1 MELLHYKIIC
11 LSTVLIDNILS
22 IEKIRLVLQSS
33 LKAICEIL
41 TNQFYIFF
49 ALTPFLQFAIN
60 FAYLNSL
67 SWSRAFKKCLICH
80 NFLFSQ
86 TQFRKK
92 TFKLLQIFVY
102 YFSRAQGLSKKGTP
116 NIFLGRRDVSS
127 NILFNIVY
135 CQFYFGLYRY
145 PCRREHSLSVLITY
159 FSTLLV
165 GFLTIV

>member
-1 MELLHYKIIC
+1 MSINCINWQYSFNWKNTTCFTKLSKSNLRNFDKSILYFFCTDAFLNAHLH
-11 LSTVLIDNILS
+11 
-22 IEKIRLVLQSS
+22 
-33 LKAICEIL
+33 
-41 TNQFYIFF
+41 FPIFF
-49 ALTPFLQFAIN
+49 Q
-60 FAYLNSL
+60 YLNSL
-67 SWSRAFKKCLICH
+67 DWSRAVKKCLICH